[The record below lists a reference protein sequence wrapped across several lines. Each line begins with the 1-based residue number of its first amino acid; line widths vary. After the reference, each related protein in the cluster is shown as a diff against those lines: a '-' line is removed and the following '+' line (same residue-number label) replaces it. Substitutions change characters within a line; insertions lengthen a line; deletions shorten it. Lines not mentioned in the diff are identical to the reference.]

1 MATTPIVIYNIS
13 DLQAI
18 QNDLS
23 GYYVLGAD
31 IDATGFTFTPI
42 GSVANPFTGIFAS
55 NPFTGTFDGQGYTIS
70 NLTIDR
76 EHWRTDAGLFGM
88 IGATGTVRNVGLI
101 NELASSPVFSDAGGL
116 VGENFG
122 TVSES
127 YVTGN
132 IGGFGFVGA
141 LVGINYGTVSQS
153 YATGSASGG
162 SVGVL
167 VGYNS
172 PTGSITQSF
181 STGTA
186 SSGQLSSSGRGTI
199 GGLVGHNDGVISDS
213 YSSAA
218 TDPSFDT
225 SNFANE
231 IGGLVGYNNGTVTQ
245 SYATGATGLVRGGSS
260 VLGGLIGAESGLD
273 SVIASYWDT
282 ETSGQSA
289 SAAGIGLTT
298 AQLQS
303 GTLPAG
309 FDPTIWFD
317 IAGQFPELRWQAPA
331 IDVNHAPVASTIAAD
346 ANEDTNILPVKLT
359 ALFTDADLSDTFTF
373 SKDTTGTA
381 GLVINNLDGTF
392 TYDPTGKFESLGV
405 GETTTDTFTY
415 TVTDNHGASSTATAT
430 VTVHG
435 ENDAPIAVPDVVSMQ
450 KGTTFSAGKAH
461 GVLANDIDPD
471 THDNP
476 TLKVSAVNG
485 SSNLIGYPIKGTYGT
500 LTLAAD
506 GSYTYATKNNAPVGA
521 QDVFHYTISDDH
533 GATSVSTLTLQV
545 PYPALVIGATLAG
558 SVSERP
564 LVTGGSAI
572 DQASPGSITLNVP
585 DPVNPPTATIDKPR
599 QTITWQDSTHDYT
612 PQLTSAELATL
623 AAAFLITQTG
633 NANTE
638 KVTWAYKIHDS
649 ALDFLGANET
659 IRVTTPIVIDDHHGN
674 LVTEKVV
681 VTINGADD
689 KPIASTDTATASQ
702 SGTVHADV
710 TDGVLAN
717 DTDPDLHDLG
727 HLVISA
733 VQGDAGAVGH
743 SIIGKYGTLTLAAD
757 GSYGYVQTARVPDG
771 AGPDVFKYTVS
782 DGHGGTDVST
792 LSIDVPS
799 GERVTY
805 HGSGL
810 VFYNKYD
817 ATVTPAYHN
826 AIIAAENFFQSHF
839 TDAVTINLHFATEPG
854 NSDGTDFVAKNVPTG
869 YPVSNTGYEQLKE
882 HLGAAA
888 TTTDDLT
895 AIASLPE
902 SDPSSNLGFF
912 VTPAEQK
919 VLGLPD
925 PNDNAFDGTVYL
937 DSKLSYFYNGDPT
950 GKDAFKFDAVGALE
964 HEISEE
970 MGRLGGLGPDVGS
983 FWSTMDLFRYST
995 IFPLIGVGHHDYDP
1009 GHAAFFSING
1019 QISALSSQFN
1029 DNPKSGDMADWK
1041 GVVQLFGGIDAFGA
1055 GTQGQKEIV
1064 TATDLQIMDVL
1075 GWTPTSPPSITMA
1088 TNLSGSID
1096 YHLLA

>member
-1 MATTPIVIYNIS
+1 MATTPIIINNLS

-18 QNDLS
+18 QNNLS
-23 GYYVLGAD
+23 GYYVLGAN
-31 IDATGFTFTPI
+31 IDAAGFTFTSI
-42 GSVANPFTGIFAS
+42 GSAANPFTGIF
-55 NPFTGTFDGQGYTIS
+55 DGQGHTIN
-70 NLTIDR
+70 NLTINNVSDT
-76 EHWRTDAGLFGM
+76 ETGLFGA
-88 IGATGTVRNVGLI
+88 IGAAGTVRNLGLI
-101 NELASSPVFSDAGGL
+101 DESVTSSHAFVGGL
-116 VGENFG
+116 VGENSG
-122 TVSES
+122 TVSKS
-127 YVTGN
+127 YVSGTVTG
-132 IGGFGFVGA
+132 GAYVGA
-141 LVGINYGTVSQS
+141 LVGLNGASGSITES
-153 YATGSASGG
+153 YATGAANGI
-162 SVGVL
+162 
-167 VGYNS
+167 ND
-172 PTGSITQSF
+172 
-181 STGTA
+181 
-186 SSGQLSSSGRGTI
+186 I
-199 GGLVGHNDGVISDS
+199 GGLVGLNGGAIAESYATGTINEGRSGLGIGSLVGVNTTGTITQS
-213 YSSAA
+213 YAIGVLGGGG
-218 TDPSFDT
+218 
-225 SNFANE
+225 FAV
-231 IGGLVGYNNGTVTQ
+231 GGLVGAGGGANVT
-245 SYATGATGLVRGGSS
+245 
-260 VLGGLIGAESGLD
+260 
-273 SVIASYWDT
+273 ASYWDT
-282 ETSGQSA
+282 ETTGRSISG
-289 SAAGIGLTT
+289 GGTGLTT
-298 AQLQS
+298 AELQS
-303 GTLPAG
+303 GVLPAG

-317 IAGQFPELRWQAPA
+317 ITGQFPELRWQAPP
-331 IDVNHAPVASTIAAD
+331 ININHAPDASSIATD
-346 ANEDTNILPVKLT
+346 ANENTNILPVKLA

-373 SKDTTGTA
+373 STDTTGTA
-381 GLVINNLDGTF
+381 GLVTNNHDGTF
-392 TYDPTGKFESLGV
+392 TYNPNGKFESLSIGDTAN
-405 GETTTDTFTY
+405 ETFTY
-415 TVTDNHGASSTATAT
+415 TVTDNQGASSTATAT
-430 VTVHG
+430 VTIHG
-435 ENDAPIAVPDVVSMQ
+435 ENDAPITAPDTVSVQ
-450 KGTTFSAGKAH
+450 KGTTFSADKAH
-461 GVLANDIDPD
+461 GILANDTDPD
-471 THDNP
+471 THDIA
-476 TLKVSAVNG
+476 TLKVSTVNG
-485 SSNLIGYPIKGTYGT
+485 SSNLIGHAIKGTYGT

-506 GSYTYATKNNAPVGA
+506 GSYTYAMKNNAPVGA
-521 QDVFHYTISDDH
+521 QDVFQYTISDVH
-533 GATSVSTLTLQV
+533 GATSSSTLTLQI
-545 PYPALVIGATLAG
+545 PYLALVLSSATLTG
-558 SVSERP
+558 SVNERP
-564 LVTGGSAI
+564 LVTGRGANDAISAQVI
-572 DQASPGSITLNVP
+572 AYNVP
-585 DPVNPPTATIDKPR
+585 DPNNRPTAVRDLAH

-612 PQLTSAELATL
+612 SQLTPAEIAALASA
-623 AAAFLITQTG
+623 FSITQTD
-633 NANTE
+633 NANTG
-638 KVTWAYKIHDS
+638 KVTWAYKITDS

-659 IRVTTPIVIDDHHGN
+659 INITTPIVIDDHHGN

-689 KPIASTDTATASQ
+689 KPIAFTDTATASQ

-710 TDGVLAN
+710 THGVLAN
-717 DTDPDLHDLG
+717 DTDPDLHDLR

-743 SIIGKYGTLTLAAD
+743 SISGKYGTLTLAAD

-895 AIASLPE
+895 AIANLPE

-995 IFPLIGVGHHDYDP
+995 VFPLIGVGHHDYDP

-1019 QISALSSQFN
+1019 QISALSPQFN

-1064 TATDLQIMDVL
+1064 TAADLQIMDIL
-1075 GWTPTSPPSITMA
+1075 GWTPTSPPSMTMA